1 MSTDQ
6 LWDTTIHPATRTL
19 VKVSMKDA
27 VEADKMF
34 TILMGESP
42 ALRRKFIEDNATLVK
57 DLDV

>member
-1 MSTDQ
+1 MGYD
-6 LWDTTIHPATRTL
+6 DEPRDENAR
-19 VKVSMKDA
+19 MKDA

-57 DLDV
+57 DLDI

>member
-1 MSTDQ
+1 
-6 LWDTTIHPATRTL
+6 
-19 VKVSMKDA
+19 MKDA

-57 DLDV
+57 DLDI